1 MLEKKIDAIL
11 DRFGEKVGNAT
22 DDISRKIDDLSSQ
35 MKIVIGVS
43 LGLSVAETI
52 LLFAILKKLGR

>member
-1 MLEKKIDAIL
+1 MLEKKIDAIV

-22 DDISRKIDDLSSQ
+22 DDINRKIDDLSSQ

>member
-1 MLEKKIDAIL
+1 MFEKPINDIVDK
-11 DRFGEKVGNAT
+11 FGTKVGAAT
-22 DDISRKIDDLSSQ
+22 DELNRKIDDLSSQ
-35 MKIVIGVS
+35 MRIVIGIS

>member
-1 MLEKKIDAIL
+1 MLEKKIDAIV